1 MRESD
6 LERVGGLGLGLGC
19 RQAKYVPIVE
29 ARKEKGRVAW
39 GREGSGGSMVGDFMI
54 ALWGFGCFG
63 LRGSMILD
71 YEMEYGGRWLVR
83 RAGK

>member
-1 MRESD
+1 MILVACLSVMWQVVRESD
-6 LERVGGLGLGLGC
+6 LGRVGGLGLGLGC

-29 ARKEKGRVAW
+29 ARKEKARVAW

-63 LRGSMILD
+63 F
-71 YEMEYGGRWLVR
+71 
-83 RAGK
+83 AGFNDS